1 MPHCKLPS
9 KWALETTKNCINKEN
24 VGTVDGIEISSDIW
38 QDSKCSALLL
48 AFGEP
53 NSITIFNDFV
63 LLCKKIVTKKTHYSE
78 DVEWSLG

>member
-1 MPHCKLPS
+1 M
-9 KWALETTKNCINKEN
+9 
-24 VGTVDGIEISSDIW
+24 GTVDGIEISSDIW

-53 NSITIFNDFV
+53 NSITIFNDLI

-78 DVEWSLG
+78 DVV